1 MVCNSEVQRMIP
13 PQPSPPAVD
22 ITSNSNQQSSQKD
35 SQEIQATQ
43 INEDLTGS
51 QSQCKGADQNS
62 QDRSKAQ
69 REQEEEKPWATLHRL
84 SSLVPTVRIRSDVNR
99 FGIGRHRGKLP
110 EGAPFRVDL
119 VIQESGGPGEMSV
132 SRWHALIQRRGLEE
146 EEDGNDSCPAGEGRD
161 VNRTKSEVEE
171 EKPSDGLIEKL
182 IRARSVPN
190 TNGGKVVD
198 HSANGTFINGKKCER
213 LKWTKLEHGDEI
225 ALCSVPGNVNKP
237 NTSFV
242 WLVSIPSQNRFPMH
256 KLPAEQSLICK
267 QIYDRYDFL
276 QSLGKGAF
284 ATTWKAFDRN
294 TGEYR
299 AIKVIKKSPNIVKF
313 YDSYQDENLIWI
325 VLELVDGG
333 EFLDYVVN
341 ANGLDEDCCRWIT
354 RMLLRALDYLSKH
367 RIAHRDLKPENIL
380 MSSGT
385 PAYVAPEVVVPN
397 RYSSGYTV
405 AVDMY
410 SLGVIVYASL
420 GNCSPFDG
428 QDMIDDFKEY
438 CRRRV
443 VNTRVLAQ
451 LRPDLS
457 QSALDFIKRLTEK
470 DVKKRLTPSQALK
483 HSWILGLEKNRSDCG
498 TKLPENPVK
507 TVTIPGATENQ
518 NTSVQQ
524 QQPQPQPRNVL
535 GSSDLN
541 VDLDETKPIRGS
553 KDSLKEN
560 IKVATKA
567 DDLDLL
573 NEFEG
578 PKLRD
583 NFLETGISSLIG
595 GKNKSEESV
604 ESSDGSGVTDEQGT
618 EPEAFSQQLKEM
630 RLETPLKSSNSRIF
644 QFEEEQ
650 DSNILREMLR
660 STPSQFKGIESEE
673 DEGEKDIKTTKKGKE
688 ALKRKDCLREEV
700 VRRTK
705 TGKTLRGLRVELRS
719 GEGQIGLQGQTKKV
733 AAEEMED

>member
-1 MVCNSEVQRMIP
+1 MIP

-171 EKPSDGLIEKL
+171 EKPSRVS
-182 IRARSVPN
+182 IR
-190 TNGGKVVD
+190 D

-299 AIKVIKKSPNIVKF
+299 AIKVIKKSVKNMINFEREIEILKSISHPNIVKF

-380 MSSGT
+380 MSSGKNPQAKIADFGLAKQLKDNSCFKTHCGT

-618 EPEAFSQQLKEM
+618 EPEAFSQQLSK
-630 RLETPLKSSNSRIF
+630 
-644 QFEEEQ
+644 
-650 DSNILREMLR
+650 
-660 STPSQFKGIESEE
+660 
-673 DEGEKDIKTTKKGKE
+673 
-688 ALKRKDCLREEV
+688 
-700 VRRTK
+700 
-705 TGKTLRGLRVELRS
+705 
-719 GEGQIGLQGQTKKV
+719 
-733 AAEEMED
+733 